1 MKCLVA
7 EVSHV
12 SRLDDADQRS
22 VTVTTACNDEEY
34 ARRLLRGVG
43 PKLPSVRGVF

>member
-1 MKCLVA
+1 MNCLVV

-22 VTVTTACNDEEY
+22 VTVTTACNVDEY
-34 ARRLLRGVG
+34 VRRLLRDVG